1 MIDTTVIRK
10 QESESGNLQICNEED
25 VLIDN
30 PQKKLHCILC
40 NLNGERSI
48 TGRLIP
54 YQVNQFVHVNCALW
68 TQEVQEGQEENDVC
82 SELYNFYFA
91 YNAFK
96 GNICVFCGKKGATIF
111 CSNKRSKK
119 CPAMFHFPCAY
130 ASRKVAFL

>member
-10 QESESGNLQICNEED
+10 QDSESKGLQICTEED

-40 NLNGERSI
+40 GLNGERSI

-68 TQEVQEGQEENDVC
+68 TQEVQEG
-82 SELYNFYFA
+82 
-91 YNAFK
+91 
-96 GNICVFCGKKGATIF
+96 
-111 CSNKRSKK
+111 
-119 CPAMFHFPCAY
+119 
-130 ASRKVAFL
+130 